1 MYVRRNK
8 PKAGIDE
15 RCISED
21 DKFERDEREKAI
33 EACDKEKKLLDGFEE
48 AIDTNLG
55 LVGDCMLEVFRS
67 DQSI

>member
-1 MYVRRNK
+1 MRRNK

-33 EACDKEKKLLDGFEE
+33 EACDKEEK
-48 AIDTNLG
+48 T
-55 LVGDCMLEVFRS
+55 FRWF
-67 DQSI
+67 